1 MSSAFPPMADIPGAA
16 PLKAHGVVRKA
27 ITLAYQRKIRTPKNF
42 QRKLLRSPFSFQNC
56 TKPTKYE
63 ALEKKYRLQA
73 QNAVASAISSTVLR
87 LEGLSLLGIL
97 GMID

>member
-63 ALEKKYRLQA
+63 ALEK
-73 QNAVASAISSTVLR
+73 NAVSKRKMPSLR
-87 LEGLSLLGIL
+87 QSPVRSYA
-97 GMID
+97 